1 VIRRS
6 GFTLVEMLLAIV
18 ILAIILGSVAR
29 YTGQYLHTVTTS
41 TTRTAAAE
49 VARERIGLVDMDPSY
64 ATLAAVWGTGLE
76 ANQTGFP
83 GYPGM
88 TRVTTVSRITGNAPQ
103 RDYTIVT
110 VRVTEPTMGAAI
122 DVTTVVASP

>member
-1 VIRRS
+1 MRRH
-6 GFTLVEMLLAIV
+6 GFTLVEMLLSIV
-18 ILAIILGSVAR
+18 VLAIILASVAR
-29 YTGQYLHTVTTS
+29 YTSQYLHTVTIS

-64 ATLAAVWGTGLE
+64 TNLGATWAGT
-76 ANQTGFP
+76 QTGFP

-88 TRVTTVSRITGNAPQ
+88 TRTTSVSRVTGNNPR

-110 VRVTEPTMGAAI
+110 VRVTEPTMGAPLH
-122 DVTTVVASP
+122 VTTVVASP

>member
-1 VIRRS
+1 MRRS
-6 GFTLVEMLLAIV
+6 GFTLVEMLLSIV
-18 ILAIILGSVAR
+18 VLAIILSSVAR
-29 YTGQYLHTVTTS
+29 YTGQYLHTVTVS

-49 VARERIGLVDMDPSY
+49 VARERIGLIDMDPSY
-64 ATLAAVWGTGLE
+64 TTLAATWAGT
-76 ANQTGFP
+76 QIGFP

-88 TRVTTVSRITGNAPQ
+88 RRITSVARVTGVAPR

-110 VRVTEPTMGAAI
+110 VRVTEPTMGQPI

>member
-1 VIRRS
+1 VRRRS
-6 GFTLVEMLLAIV
+6 GFTLIELLLSIV
-18 ILAIILGSVAR
+18 ILTIIMTGGAR
-29 YTGQYLHTVTTS
+29 YTAQYMHTVSTS
-41 TTRTAAAE
+41 TMRTAAAE

-64 ATLAAVWGTGLE
+64 PTLAATWAGTQIGV
-76 ANQTGFP
+76 P
-83 GYPGM
+83 GYPSI

-110 VRVTEPTMGAAI
+110 VRVTEPTMGAPI